1 MKRILLCT
9 LAILVI
15 SLCYAQS
22 NIQSHAQNAKEEIK
36 ADINKAGGLLYAYP
50 GPQSVQSPTPKGYK
64 PFYISHLG
72 RHGSRWLT
80 GRTEYVQAIK
90 ALRSADSVGVLTPAG
105 KLVLAQLDSIWQ
117 DAKGRTGEL
126 TSLGMKQHTE
136 IADRMYQSFP
146 EVFEGSPVVTANS
159 TQSPRVMI
167 SMFYFCDKLK
177 EHNPHIRLDVNAS
190 VRDEKFVARITSK
203 ADNIRWTKEWE
214 DRFVA
219 YRNSHIDPSRLMDF
233 LFNDKDYVDRRIDR
247 YELFSYLYTIASI
260 QQNCPDIDVDLFY
273 IFTRDELYRAWDVD
287 NYTQYCSRAA
297 GPERYGDTLVT
308 AGIHMLRHVIE
319 KADQAI
325 ASGTNGATLRF
336 SHDSYL
342 MPLAT
347 ILQLDG
353 TRKREN
359 DPEKYSEA
367 FINYKISP
375 MAGNIQMI
383 FFKNRKGDVL
393 VKFLLNENEVGMPAP
408 TDMYPYYRW
417 SDVKTYYQQVYSSM
431 L

>member
-1 MKRILLCT
+1 LEINHTDNMKRLILCF
-9 LAILVI
+9 LALASI
-15 SLCYAQS
+15 SISNAQT
-22 NIQSHAQNAKEEIK
+22 AKEEIA
-36 ADINKAGGLLYAYP
+36 ADINKAGGLLLTYP
-50 GPQSVQSPTPKGYK
+50 GPQSVQTPAPKGYK

-80 GRTEYVQAIK
+80 GRTAYVQARK
-90 ALRSADSVGVLTPAG
+90 ALMSADSVGVLTAEG
-105 KLVLAQLDSIWQ
+105 KVVLAKLDTIWE

-136 IADRMYQSFP
+136 IAERMFKSFP
-146 EVFEGSPVVTANS
+146 EVFKGSPVVTANS

-177 EHNPHIRLDVNAS
+177 ELNPKIRLEVNSS
-190 VRDEKFVARITSK
+190 VRDEKFVARITSV
-203 ADNIRWTKEWE
+203 ADNIRWTKQWDEKY
-214 DRFVA
+214 VA
-219 YRNSHIDPSRLMDF
+219 FRNSHIDPGRLMGY
-233 LFNDKDYVDRRIDR
+233 LFSDKDFVDEKIDG

-273 IFTRDELYRAWDVD
+273 IFTGDELYNAWNVD
-287 NYTQYCSRAA
+287 NFTQYTSRAA
-297 GPERYGDTLVT
+297 GPECYGDTLAT
-308 AGIHMLRHVIE
+308 CGIHMLRHVIQ
-319 KADQAI
+319 KADEAI
-325 ASGTNGATLRF
+325 ASGTNGVTLRF

-359 DPEKYSEA
+359 DPEKYCEA
-367 FINYKISP
+367 FINYRISP
-375 MAGNIQMI
+375 MAGNVQLI

-393 VKFLLNENEVGMPAP
+393 IKFLLNENEVGMPAP
-408 TDMYPYYRW
+408 TDIYPYYRW
-417 SDVKTYYQQVYSSM
+417 SDVKEYYRKAYIM